1 MSKNQ
6 DIHNPVAMHDDDMN
20 HSAYI
25 VLHAEGI
32 AGVETYGVAT

>member
-6 DIHNPVAMHDDDMN
+6 DIHNPVAMHDDLN
-20 HSAYI
+20 HRAYI